1 MTDLGVAEKNRHSR
15 VQQQHHSVTVLLGQP
30 KNKRE
35 LPQIQEGRTQ
45 KNRKNLDEI
54 VTEVFASQSLAMHGY
69 SQQVQLSVE
78 KHPGYFFDFLRQVC
92 KACFRMGHGAW
103 RVVDGERL
111 PDFHARTTSHI
122 SCWTLPYPASFPDFH
137 ANRLPDFH
145 ARIASAPYPPPPID
159 FRLPYPPPSRFSC

>member
-111 PDFHARTTSHI
+111 PDFHA
-122 SCWTLPYPASFPDFH
+122 
-137 ANRLPDFH
+137 NRLPDFH

-159 FRLPYPPPSRFSC
+159 FHARTAASHIHHLPDFHVSTASQIFMLRYSC